1 MAVVEIFMPKI
12 RRPDHLI
19 FFLQVAYEF
28 RNEEKKVAGA
38 KQGVQKWLDYW
49 LEAYLF
55 TQF

>member
-1 MAVVEIFMPKI
+1 MAVVGIFMPKI